1 MNLKQTKMDITA
13 EIKNY
18 NMVKDIVLHK
28 LVSEGLLDESDAS
41 EFSDRCQVLV
51 YKGSWWTKWFNKH
64 IKINNPDAN
73 ENNYHMRIIEL
84 NEKEDYLKKLIKNDT
99 DE

>member
-1 MNLKQTKMDITA
+1 MDINA

-18 NMVKDIVLHK
+18 NMVKDIVLGK

-41 EFSDRCQVLV
+41 EFSDRCHVLV
-51 YKGSWWTKWFNKH
+51 YKGTWWSKWFNKH
-64 IKINNPDAN
+64 IKINNPEAN

-84 NEKEDYLKKLIKNDT
+84 NEKEDYLSQLMRKTT
-99 DE
+99 DDYDK